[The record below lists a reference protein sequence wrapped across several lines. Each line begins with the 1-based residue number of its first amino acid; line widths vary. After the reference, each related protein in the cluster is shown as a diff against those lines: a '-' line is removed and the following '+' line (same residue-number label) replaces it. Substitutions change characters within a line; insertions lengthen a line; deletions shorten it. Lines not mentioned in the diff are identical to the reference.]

1 MEAVGALLRGL
12 PLQPEDSDR
21 VDLMEA
27 KSELFSKYFMLFM
40 NLINYCNEP
49 SSSEDK
55 DVVSRQS
62 PTLATS
68 KLATLRNTTI
78 QAMSNLL
85 SANID
90 SGLRHS
96 IRTQKYQIN
105 SYAFNLGVF
114 WRNDSIKHSVEKHSY
129 FFIFI
134 YQFISSRELSSCHNY
149 RFQ

>member
-21 VDLMEA
+21 VELMEA

-49 SSSEDK
+49 SSSSEDK

-62 PTLATS
+62 PTLTTS

-96 IRTQKYQIN
+96 IRM
-105 SYAFNLGVF
+105 
-114 WRNDSIKHSVEKHSY
+114 
-129 FFIFI
+129 
-134 YQFISSRELSSCHNY
+134 
-149 RFQ
+149 

>member
-21 VDLMEA
+21 VELMEA
-27 KSELFSKYFMLFM
+27 KSELFSQYFMLFM
-40 NLINYCNEP
+40 SLINYCNEP

-55 DVVSRQS
+55 DVSWQS

-105 SYAFNLGVF
+105 LYVFNLGVF
-114 WRNDSIKHSVEKHSY
+114 WRNSSFKHSFEKPY
-129 FFIFI
+129 F
-134 YQFISSRELSSCHNY
+134 
-149 RFQ
+149 